1 MSTPVLL
8 KRKEGFAAT
17 VGETLFVISIL
28 IVFVSITGCSS
39 SSNVELPK
47 DFIREFIAKHETM
60 VDKSLVYYY
69 AREEQSTV
77 AEKIDLACRVN
88 KTKGIL
94 ESLEKPTFDFS
105 GLKIEIVDQK
115 EEYFDDEPVLY
126 VKVAVR
132 GNYTMELPEENKK
145 IDTDEVIILK
155 MARHEWKV
163 TETNNPW
170 S

>member
-1 MSTPVLL
+1 M
-8 KRKEGFAAT
+8 
-17 VGETLFVISIL
+17 
-28 IVFVSITGCSS
+28 
-39 SSNVELPK
+39 
-47 DFIREFIAKHETM
+47 
-60 VDKSLVYYY
+60 
-69 AREEQSTV
+69 
-77 AEKIDLACRVN
+77 
-88 KTKGIL
+88 L
-94 ESLEKPTFDFS
+94 ESLEKATFDFS
-105 GLKIEIVDQK
+105 GLKIELVDQK

-145 IDTDEVIILK
+145 IDTDDVIILK

>member
-1 MSTPVLL
+1 MSTPELF
-8 KRKEGFAAT
+8 KGKDGFVAT
-17 VGETLFVISIL
+17 VGWTLFVIFIL
-28 IVFVSITGCSS
+28 VVYVAIAGCSR

-69 AREEQSTV
+69 AREEQATV

-88 KTKGIL
+88 KNKGIL
-94 ESLEKPTFDFS
+94 ESLEKATFDFS

-132 GNYTMELPEENKK
+132 GNYTMELPNENKK
-145 IDTDEVIILK
+145 IDTDDVIILK

>member
-1 MSTPVLL
+1 VSTPELF
-8 KRKEGFAAT
+8 KGKDGFVAT
-17 VGETLFVISIL
+17 VGWTLFVIFIL
-28 IVFVSITGCSS
+28 VVYIAIAGCSR

-69 AREEQSTV
+69 AREEQVTV

-88 KTKGIL
+88 KNKGIL
-94 ESLEKPTFDFS
+94 ESLEKATFDFS

-126 VKVAVR
+126 VKVTVR
-132 GNYTMELPEENKK
+132 GNYTMELPNENKK
-145 IDTDEVIILK
+145 IDTDDVIILK